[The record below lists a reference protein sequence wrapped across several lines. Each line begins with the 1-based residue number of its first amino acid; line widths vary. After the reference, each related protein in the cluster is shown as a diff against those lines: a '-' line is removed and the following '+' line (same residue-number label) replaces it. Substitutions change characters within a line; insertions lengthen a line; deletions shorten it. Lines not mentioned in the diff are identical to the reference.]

1 MTYSGMMT
9 GFYEART
16 ICHKFQ
22 LYTGFTAGRP
32 PLLSVLLTVLHLPMV
47 GICRARKALGI
58 PYAQGRWPC
67 VFCGLRPALLS
78 SLLVY
83 DIINV
88 IIELY

>member
-1 MTYSGMMT
+1 MTHSGMMT

-47 GICRARKALGI
+47 GICRARKALGV
-58 PYAQGRWPC
+58 PYEILGISGIYDGR
-67 VFCGLRPALLS
+67 LM
-78 SLLVY
+78 
-83 DIINV
+83 V
-88 IIELY
+88 IQS